1 MFAQISGGIFCEK
14 MGHREGPSTNV
25 SLWFLGVS
33 YPLANSF
40 MTTNPYGNIICD
52 DELFKQTIP

>member
-1 MFAQISGGIFCEK
+1 
-14 MGHREGPSTNV
+14 
-25 SLWFLGVS
+25 LWFLGVS